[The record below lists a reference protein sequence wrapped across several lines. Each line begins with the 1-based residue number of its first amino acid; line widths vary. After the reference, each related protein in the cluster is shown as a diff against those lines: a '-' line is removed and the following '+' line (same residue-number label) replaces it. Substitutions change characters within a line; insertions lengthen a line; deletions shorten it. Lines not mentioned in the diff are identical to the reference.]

1 MRLLLPSKKGRTI
14 NAAFTRT
21 STKRESESCGAFT
34 AILISRI
41 QLKKTA
47 GTIRAEW
54 SDDYP
59 YQVGPDGHFAGDTD
73 RQKLTAIS
81 PSSEFV
87 AVGTTDDSVSLLT
100 FPSLETAAPTISL
113 ESELV
118 DLDWGGAQGEWV
130 STACKVLDAILT
142 LALRYNNKIAPTV
155 PSLDKRWQDSA
166 GPEANHLSTEH

>member
-14 NAAFTRT
+14 NAAFTLTPT
-21 STKRESESCGAFT
+21 SRKPEFCGAFT
-34 AILISRI
+34 AILIRRI

-47 GTIRAEW
+47 GTIRAKW

-59 YQVGPDGHFAGDTD
+59 YQVGPYRHVAGDTD

-81 PSSEFV
+81 PSAEFV

-130 STACKVLDAILT
+130 SIASMILDAI
-142 LALRYNNKIAPTV
+142 
-155 PSLDKRWQDSA
+155 
-166 GPEANHLSTEH
+166 